1 MDVDVDL
8 LERMERNLARHGGYL
23 HAALP
28 GARVTDGEDLVV
40 NDSGIDDDTFNIVA
54 AARFTEA
61 TVDVRI
67 EQTVREL
74 RATGRRFSWW
84 VGPASQPS
92 YLRTRLVAAGLAEAE
107 HEVAMWAPLDTLPVP
122 LLVKDFEIQRIGTR
136 EQFAEFASIQAANWE
151 PPAPGVLRFFEL
163 TAELALK
170 PDSPGRFLVGYHL
183 GTPVCAAES
192 VDHAGVVGIY
202 NVSTL
207 RAYRRRGYSTAIML
221 ALMHAARAEG
231 ATKVVLQASAEGE
244 PVYRRL
250 GFRSV
255 GEFSEFAVAP

>member
-1 MDVDVDL
+1 MDGDL

-28 GARVTDGEDLVV
+28 GATVTDGEDLVV

-61 TVDVRI
+61 TVDTRI
-67 EQTVREL
+67 EQILEEL
-74 RATGRRFSWW
+74 RATGRTFSWW
-84 VGPASQPS
+84 VGPASRPS
-92 YLRTRLVAAGLAEAE
+92 YLRTRLVAAGLAESE

-122 LLVKDFEIQRIGTR
+122 LPVPDFEIRQVATR
-136 EQFAEFASIQAANWE
+136 EQFAEFAAIQAANWD

-163 TAELALK
+163 TADLALK

-183 GTPVCAAES
+183 GAPVCAAEA

-207 RAYRRRGYSTAIML
+207 RAHRRRGYSTAIML
-221 ALMHAARAEG
+221 ALMHAARADG
-231 ATKVVLQASAEGE
+231 STTVVLQASADGE

-255 GEFSEFAVAP
+255 GEYSEFAVAP